1 MIMTELLFNND
12 AYLTQS
18 EAFVTSVDQNYIQLN
33 RTIFYAESGGQP
45 GDKGEIILGD
55 QIYKVTDT
63 QKGNSPNE
71 IIHLVDSDIDQS
83 IVGKECEIK
92 IDWELRQ
99 SHMRMH
105 TSCHILCSLIDALI
119 TGASVGAQKSRV
131 DFDVDPSLL
140 GKEAMNQQ
148 IDEIIKNN
156 FPVFTKQ
163 ISGDEFRDNPHLAK
177 GAAVSPPIIDN
188 KVQIVQIGEDK
199 ILDIQACGGTHVKS
213 TGEIE
218 GLEIGKIENKGK
230 RNRRVNIRFK

>member
-1 MIMTELLFNND
+1 MTELLFNNV

-18 EAFVTSVDQNYIQLN
+18 EAVVTNVDQNSIQLN

-45 GDKGEIILGD
+45 GDQGEIILGD
-55 QIYKVTDT
+55 QIYKVIDT
-63 QKGNSPNE
+63 QKGNSPND
-71 IIHLVDSDIDQS
+71 IIHLVDGDIDQS

-105 TSCHILCSLIDALI
+105 TSCHILGSLIDALI

-140 GKEAMNQQ
+140 DKETMNQQ

>member
-1 MIMTELLFNND
+1 MTELLFNND

-18 EAFVTSVDQNYIQLN
+18 EAVVTNVDQNFIQLN

-45 GDKGEIILGD
+45 GDQGEIILGD

-71 IIHLVDSDIDQS
+71 IIHLVDGDIDQS

-140 GKEAMNQQ
+140 DKEAMNQQ

-163 ISGDEFRDNPHLAK
+163 ISGDEFRDNLHLAK

-188 KVQIVQIGEDK
+188 KVQIVQIGDDK

>member
-1 MIMTELLFNND
+1 MTELLFNSD

-18 EAFVTSVDQNYIQLN
+18 EAVVTNVDQNSIQLN

-45 GDKGEIILGD
+45 GDQGEIILGD

-71 IIHLVDSDIDQS
+71 IIHLVESDIDQS

-140 GKEAMNQQ
+140 DKEVMNQK

-188 KVQIVQIGEDK
+188 KVQIVQIGDDK

>member
-1 MIMTELLFNND
+1 MTELLFNND

-18 EAFVTSVDQNYIQLN
+18 EAIVTNVYQNSIQLN

-45 GDKGEIILGD
+45 GDHGEIILGD

-71 IIHLVDSDIDQS
+71 IIHLVDGDIDQS

-92 IDWELRQ
+92 IDWELRK

-140 GKEAMNQQ
+140 NKEVMNQQ

>member
-1 MIMTELLFNND
+1 MTELLFNND
-12 AYLTQS
+12 AYLSQS
-18 EAFVTSVDQNYIQLN
+18 EAVVTNVDQNSIQLN

-45 GDKGEIILGD
+45 CDQGVIILGD

-71 IIHLVDSDIDQS
+71 IIHLVDGDIDQS

-140 GKEAMNQQ
+140 DKEAMNQK

-230 RNRRVNIRFK
+230 RNRRVNIRFKS

>member
-1 MIMTELLFNND
+1 MTELLFSND

-18 EAFVTSVDQNYIQLN
+18 EAVVTNVNQSSIQLN

-45 GDKGEIILGD
+45 GDQGEIILGD

-71 IIHLVDSDIDQS
+71 IIHLVESDIDQS

-140 GKEAMNQQ
+140 DKETMNQQ

-188 KVQIVQIGEDK
+188 KVQIVQIGDDK

>member
-1 MIMTELLFNND
+1 MTELLFNND

-18 EAFVTSVDQNYIQLN
+18 EAVVTNVDQNSIQLN

-45 GDKGEIILGD
+45 GDQGEIILGD
-55 QIYKVTDT
+55 QTYKVIDT
-63 QKGNSPNE
+63 QKGNSPND
-71 IIHLVDSDIDQS
+71 IIHLVEGDIDQS

-119 TGASVGAQKSRV
+119 TGASVGTQKSRV

-140 GKEAMNQQ
+140 NKEVMNQQ
-148 IDEIIKNN
+148 IEEIIKNN

>member
-1 MIMTELLFNND
+1 MTELLFNND
-12 AYLTQS
+12 AYLFQS
-18 EAFVTSVDQNYIQLN
+18 EAVVTNVDQNSIQLN

-45 GDKGEIILGD
+45 GDQGEIILGD

-71 IIHLVDSDIDQS
+71 IIHLVDGDIDQS

-92 IDWELRQ
+92 IHWELRQ

-140 GKEAMNQQ
+140 DKEAMNQK

-188 KVQIVQIGEDK
+188 KVQIVQIGDDK

>member
-1 MIMTELLFNND
+1 MTELLFNND

-18 EAFVTSVDQNYIQLN
+18 EAVVTNVDQNSIQLN

-45 GDKGEIILGD
+45 GDQGEIILGD

-71 IIHLVDSDIDQS
+71 IIHLVDGDIDQS

-140 GKEAMNQQ
+140 DKEVMNQR
-148 IDEIIKNN
+148 IEEIIKNN

-163 ISGDEFRDNPHLAK
+163 ISGDEFKDNPHLAK

-188 KVQIVQIGEDK
+188 KVQSVQIGDDK

>member
-1 MIMTELLFNND
+1 MTELLFNND

-18 EAFVTSVDQNYIQLN
+18 EAVVTNVDQNSIQLN
-33 RTIFYAESGGQP
+33 RTIFYAESRGQP

-63 QKGNSPNE
+63 QKGNSPND
-71 IIHLVDSDIDQS
+71 IIHLVEGDIDQS

-140 GKEAMNQQ
+140 DKEAMNQQ